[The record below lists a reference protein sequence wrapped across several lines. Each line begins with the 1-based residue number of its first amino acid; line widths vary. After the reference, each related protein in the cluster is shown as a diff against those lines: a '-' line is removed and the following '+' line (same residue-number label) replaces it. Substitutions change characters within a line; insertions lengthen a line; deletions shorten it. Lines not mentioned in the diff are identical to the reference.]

1 MSLVHSAGASETV
14 LYGYAPIE
22 QILNNTKNLLAF
34 LNKIIYNIPRH
45 LIYGELSELV
55 EGARLE
61 IV

>member
-1 MSLVHSAGASETV
+1 MCIRDSAS
-14 LYGYAPIE
+14 IE
-22 QILNNTKNLLAF
+22 QILNNKKNLLAF

-55 EGARLE
+55 EGALLE